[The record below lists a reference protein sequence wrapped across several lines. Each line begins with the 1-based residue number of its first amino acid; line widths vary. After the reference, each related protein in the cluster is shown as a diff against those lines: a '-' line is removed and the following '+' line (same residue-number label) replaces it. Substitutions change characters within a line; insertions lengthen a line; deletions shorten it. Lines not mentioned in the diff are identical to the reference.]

1 MTHTDNALGRG
12 SARRSDSVLTPNVQI
27 DEARSPCPQ
36 APLPST
42 RTLTGHGDF
51 RYYVDFRGRQ
61 HFNFEQKIWLKPSV
75 QMAVTPVMTLALQTL
90 AINLLARTV
99 RECNDKTI
107 VVITF
112 KRLLKLAKR
121 FCAECLLTASPA
133 GWVIPRSSI
142 EGWLASQR
150 RLQAPTGIGLRSPG
164 ASNSLAEQTRARAH
178 RVERRAKPCGAKGQR
193 RMAP

>member
-75 QMAVTPVMTLALQTL
+75 QMAVTPVVTLALQTL

-99 RECNDKTI
+99 RECDDKTI

>member
-112 KRLLKLAKR
+112 KRLLRMAKR

>member
-1 MTHTDNALGRG
+1 MTHADNAVGRG
-12 SARRSDSVLTPNVQI
+12 NARRSDSVLTPNVQI
-27 DEARSPCPQ
+27 DEAGSPCPQ
-36 APLPST
+36 APPPST
-42 RTLTGHGDF
+42 RTLTAHGDF

-75 QMAVTPVMTLALQTL
+75 QMAVTPVVTLALQTL

-99 RECNDKTI
+99 RECDDKTI
-107 VVITF
+107 LITF
-112 KRLLKLAKR
+112 KRLLRLAKR

-150 RLQAPTGIGLRSPG
+150 RLQAPTGVGLRSPG
-164 ASNSLAEQTRARAH
+164 ASHSLAEQTRARAH
-178 RVERRAKPCGAKGQR
+178 PVERRARLCGAKRQR

>member
-1 MTHTDNALGRG
+1 MTRADNAVGRG

-27 DEARSPCPQ
+27 DEAGSRCPQ
-36 APLPST
+36 TASPST
-42 RTLTGHGDF
+42 RTLTAHGDF

-75 QMAVTPVMTLALQTL
+75 QMAVTPVVTLALQTL

-99 RECNDKTI
+99 RECDDKTI
-107 VVITF
+107 VITF
-112 KRLLKLAKR
+112 KRLLRLAKR

-150 RLQAPTGIGLRSPG
+150 RLQAPTGMGLRSPG
-164 ASNSLAEQTRARAH
+164 APHSLAEQTRAHTYRL
-178 RVERRAKPCGAKGQR
+178 ERKAKPCGAKGQR
-193 RMAP
+193 RTAP

>member
-1 MTHTDNALGRG
+1 MTHADNAVGRG
-12 SARRSDSVLTPNVQI
+12 SARRSDSVMTPNVQI
-27 DEARSPCPQ
+27 DEAGSPCPQ
-36 APLPST
+36 PPVPPT
-42 RTLTGHGDF
+42 RTHMAHADF

-75 QMAVTPVMTLALQTL
+75 QMAVTPVVTLALQTL

-99 RECNDKTI
+99 RECDDKTI

-112 KRLLKLAKR
+112 KRLLRMAKR

-150 RLQAPTGIGLRSPG
+150 RLQAPTGMGLRSPG
-164 ASNSLAEQTRARAH
+164 ASNFLAEQTRAHTH
-178 RVERRAKPCGAKGQR
+178 RLEGKAKLCGAKRQR

>member
-1 MTHTDNALGRG
+1 MTQADNAVGRG
-12 SARRSDSVLTPNVQI
+12 SARRSDSVSTPNVQI
-27 DEARSPCPQ
+27 DEARSRCPQ
-36 APLPST
+36 TASPST
-42 RTLTGHGDF
+42 RTLTAHGDF

-75 QMAVTPVMTLALQTL
+75 QMAVTPVVTLALQTL

-99 RECNDKTI
+99 RECDDKTI

-112 KRLLKLAKR
+112 KRLLRMAKR

-150 RLQAPTGIGLRSPG
+150 RLQAPTGMGLRSPG
-164 ASNSLAEQTRARAH
+164 APHSLAEQTRGHTH
-178 RVERRAKPCGAKGQR
+178 RLERKAKLCGAKRQR